1 MSFYFCFIDGTA
13 YILHLMYVLCRP
25 VMSMCVVNIL
35 PEVGVEAC
43 AKTDYHEGTYDVKP
57 APAFTD
63 RLLEVGSE
71 GDGLYLCLTW
81 SRSEAAHYYHKYNKE
96 HEQPALENEPVGL
109 PEPCSGI
116 PESTIHC

>member
-1 MSFYFCFIDGTA
+1 MSLYFCFIDGTA
-13 YILHLMYVLCRP
+13 YILHLMYYAVP
-25 VMSMCVVNIL
+25 SMSMCVVNKL

-43 AKTDYHEGTYDVKP
+43 AKADYNEGTYDVKP
-57 APAFTD
+57 APALTY
-63 RLLEVGSE
+63 RLLEIGSE

-81 SRSEAAHYYHKYNKE
+81 SRSEAAHHNHKYYQE
-96 HEQPALENEPVGL
+96 HEQPALEHDPVGL